1 MDIEYLLWLQ
11 NWREATGNFLTPFMS
26 EWSNFSVGLL
36 VLVPVFIYW
45 CVNRRAGLF
54 LMMSYAVS
62 QIINAILK
70 LTFCAYRPWIRDKR
84 IVPAENAIKKAG
96 GYSFPSGHTMEA
108 TPIFG
113 GLAVLCKKN
122 KHSWLITLLLAVAI
136 FMTAFSRN
144 YLGVHTPQDV
154 VVGTLFALIAIWIA
168 AKIFAYIEKNPEKEN
183 LILLSGVIFAALTLV
198 YAEFKSYPVDYVDGK
213 ILVDPV
219 PMTRH
224 AYKAAGMFLGFA
236 TGRFLEKK
244 FVRFSPTGFE
254 FKKFA
259 VAFIGLLIYFFIV
272 TKLDHA
278 LRDTALKVHK
288 GYFVSGFINAFF
300 QIFLWP
306 CVIKKFAN

>member
-36 VLVPVFIYW
+36 LLVPVFIYW

-84 IVPAENAIKKAG
+84 IIPAENAIKKAG

-108 TPIFG
+108 APIFG
-113 GLAVLCKKN
+113 GLAVLCN
-122 KHSWLITLLLAVAI
+122 KHKNSCLITLLLGLAI
-136 FMTAFSRN
+136 ITTAFSRN

-154 VVGTLFALIAIWIA
+154 VVGTLFGLISIWIA
-168 AKIFAYIEKNPEKEN
+168 SKIFAYLEKNPSKEN
-183 LILLSGVIFAALTLV
+183 LVLFSGVIFAALTLV
-198 YAEFKSYPVDYVDGK
+198 YVESKSYPVDYVDGK

-224 AYKAAGMFLGFA
+224 AYKAVGMFLGFA
-236 TGRFLEKK
+236 IGRCLEKK
-244 FVRFSPTGFE
+244 FIIFSPTGFAL
-254 FKKFA
+254 KKFA
-259 VAFIGLLIYFFIV
+259 VALVGLVIYFVIV
-272 TKLDHA
+272 NKLDHT
-278 LRDTALKVHK
+278 LRDTVLGLHK

-300 QIFLWP
+300 QICLWP